1 LNVRQVQDRFE
12 NDPKFQIVFNKFF
25 TYFWLV
31 NIVVASIIF
40 FSDRKDWD
48 KYSIFYVTVISLYAN
63 FATNYGALSASES
76 SEAAKEAAE
85 HASVM
90 REAIPIVPSVGEE

>member
-1 LNVRQVQDRFE
+1 MSSHGIKDRFE
-12 NDPKFQIVFNKFF
+12 NDPKFQIVFNKIF

-31 NIVVASIIF
+31 NMLVASSIF

-48 KYSIFYVTVISLYAN
+48 KYSIFYVTIISLYAN
-63 FATNYGALSASES
+63 FATNYGALSASQS

-85 HASVM
+85 HAVIIRNEHPEITSVDQ
-90 REAIPIVPSVGEE
+90 